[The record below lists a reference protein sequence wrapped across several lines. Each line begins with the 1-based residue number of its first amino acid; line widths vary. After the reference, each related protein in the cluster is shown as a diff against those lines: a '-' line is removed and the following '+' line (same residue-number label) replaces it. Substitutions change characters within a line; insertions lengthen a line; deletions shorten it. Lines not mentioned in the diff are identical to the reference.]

1 MRTLNRSA
9 LVVTPK
15 QPFLDWLHRV
25 DPESQD
31 MTLAEL
37 ASEASVYLLPE
48 CETDKALS
56 PALRK
61 FCEEIFVEEL
71 DAWYRDEEVWP
82 EDRSFK
88 VFRRWF
94 DYQHYS
100 LVFDLSD
107 KPLIRE

>member
-1 MRTLNRSA
+1 MRTLNRSL

-25 DPESQD
+25 DPTSKD
-31 MTLAEL
+31 ITLAEL
-37 ASEASVYLLPE
+37 TSEPSVYLFPE
-48 CETDKALS
+48 SETDEGLMRN
-56 PALRK
+56 LRK
-61 FCEEIFVEEL
+61 FCAEIFVEEL

-88 VFRRWF
+88 VFRLWF
-94 DYQHYS
+94 DYKQHS

-107 KPLIRE
+107 KPLIRK

>member
-1 MRTLNRSA
+1 METLNRSA

-25 DPESQD
+25 DPESKEI
-31 MTLAEL
+31 TLAEL
-37 ASEASVYLLPE
+37 ASEPSVYLLPE
-48 CETDKALS
+48 SETDEGVRRI
-56 PALRK
+56 LRK

-82 EDRSFK
+82 EDRSLK

-94 DYQHYS
+94 DYQYHS
-100 LVFDLSD
+100 LVFDLSE